1 MTAKRVFTASL
12 SAAALGLLSACAGP
26 AQTTLADG
34 TVAYKIDCQASA
46 AGMNYCFEKAG
57 KSCGA
62 DGYQII
68 GRDGQVLGDGEAA
81 ASDNVRVVNA
91 WQTDRNSI
99 YIRCDTDS

>member
-1 MTAKRVFTASL
+1 MIAKRVFQASL
-12 SAAALGLLSACAGP
+12 VAATATLLSACAGP

-34 TVAYKIDCQASA
+34 SVAYKIDCAANA

-62 DGYQII
+62 DGYLIV
-68 GRDGQVLGDGEAA
+68 GRDGQILGKGEAA
-81 ASDNVRVVNA
+81 ASENVKVVAA

-99 YIRCDTDS
+99 YIKCDT

>member
-1 MTAKRVFTASL
+1 MIAKPVFKAL
-12 SAAALGLLSACAGP
+12 FSAAAVGLLSACAGP

-34 TVAYKIDCQASA
+34 TVAYRIDCASSA

-62 DGYQII
+62 NGYQII
-68 GRDGQVLGDGEAA
+68 GRDGQVLGDSEA
-81 ASDNVRVVNA
+81 ASDNAKVITA

-99 YIRCDTDS
+99 YIRCDSDS